1 RREPA
6 DDRQVRV
13 DGAGLPGP
21 GHARARHQR
30 EGLEGHPRRVRPP
43 LRDRRAPRR
52 SQRLIEREFEIKNK
66 LGLHARAAA
75 KLVHVAARFSSD
87 IKIRKGDEEVDG
99 KSILGILLLAAGR
112 GTIITIKAN
121 GDDEAEAVE
130 AIEKLID
137 AKFDEVE

>member
-1 RREPA
+1 M
-6 DDRQVRV
+6 
-13 DGAGLPGP
+13 
-21 GHARARHQR
+21 
-30 EGLEGHPRRVRPP
+30 
-43 LRDRRAPRR
+43 
-52 SQRLIEREFEIKNK
+52 IEHDIEIKNK

-75 KLVHVAARFSSD
+75 KLVHTAARFRSD

-112 GTIITIKAN
+112 GTTITIKAN

>member
-1 RREPA
+1 MISK
-6 DDRQVRV
+6 D
-13 DGAGLPGP
+13 
-21 GHARARHQR
+21 
-30 EGLEGHPRRVRPP
+30 
-43 LRDRRAPRR
+43 
-52 SQRLIEREFEIKNK
+52 IEIKNK

-75 KLVHVAARFSSD
+75 KLVHCAARFKCD

-112 GTIITIKAN
+112 GSVITVKAD
-121 GDDEAEAVE
+121 GEDEQQAVE

>member
-1 RREPA
+1 M
-6 DDRQVRV
+6 V
-13 DGAGLPGP
+13 
-21 GHARARHQR
+21 
-30 EGLEGHPRRVRPP
+30 
-43 LRDRRAPRR
+43 
-52 SQRLIEREFEIKNK
+52 EREAKIVNR

-75 KLVHVAARFSSD
+75 KLVHCAARFRSD

-99 KSILGILLLAAGR
+99 KSILGILLLAAAR

-121 GDDEAEAVE
+121 GEDEADAVA